1 MGVRAAPA
9 PPHSGPLLESDLF
22 SVESNMI
29 IRKLL
34 LALIIIS
41 FLSACAGDDQPTQP
55 PTVIPSQSEE
65 INEIL
70 PSIDGE
76 TLINERCNI
85 CHTLDRIEK
94 AKKSRADWERIVARM
109 MKEGARLEIDKQAIL
124 IDYLAET
131 YK

>member
-1 MGVRAAPA
+1 
-9 PPHSGPLLESDLF
+9 
-22 SVESNMI
+22 MI

-34 LALIIIS
+34 LVLIIIS

-109 MKEGARLEIDKQAIL
+109 MKEGARLEIDEQAIL

-131 YK
+131 SK